1 VVNLPEKERK
11 ELALKEVGVKI
22 IFYGVKYSDPHNKKL
37 ILEMAKTIKKEA
49 HPIRNSP
56 ARPIVYIILP
66 LSAYDYG

>member
-1 VVNLPEKERK
+1 MPEKERK

>member
-1 VVNLPEKERK
+1 MPEKEAK
-11 ELALKEVGVKI
+11 GLDLKEVGVKLI
-22 IFYGVKYSDPHNKKL
+22 LYGVKCSDPHNKKL

-49 HPIRNSP
+49 HPIRDSP